1 MRIFLRDDVL
11 LKCVK
16 ERDLSFLEKA
26 AFFAHDLNF
35 RRKTFVKNLFS
46 IVVFSTFRPFLLS
59 TLATK

>member
-16 ERDLSFLEKA
+16 ERFLSFLEKA

-35 RRKTFVKNLFS
+35 EGTFVKNLFS

>member
-11 LKCVK
+11 LLCVK
-16 ERDLSFLEKA
+16 ERFEFWEKA
-26 AFFAHDLNF
+26 AFFAPRPKF